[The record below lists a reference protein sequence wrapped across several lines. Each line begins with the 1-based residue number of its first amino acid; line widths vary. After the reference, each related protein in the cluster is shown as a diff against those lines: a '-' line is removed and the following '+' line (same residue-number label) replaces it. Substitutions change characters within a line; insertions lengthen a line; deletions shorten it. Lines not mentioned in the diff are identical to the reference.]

1 MRIRIGSSLLLA
13 VLVLISTSWIG
24 CDSSVADDPPA
35 DDLPVTLSGVVRD
48 QDTNSPLSDITVE
61 LNSAQTKTTDQA
73 GRFEFRD
80 VPLGANALR
89 VSETGF
95 DDYTRQIN
103 VSAGDNSHD
112 VSLLRITLYEF
123 DEAGDFY
130 ELYLPAGGSTY
141 RGVIFLGEPS
151 TQDTRGFASGIP
163 RTNAA
168 PGLNE
173 FVAAERQR
181 SLQLAE
187 TYGLALMGAEVT
199 RSTVFLVRALEHFA
213 EESGHP
219 ELAKAPVLAMGF
231 SFGGC
236 LAYEFTLDHPDRV
249 IGFMTA
255 KGSCHDLGDAGLARR
270 VPGYLFIGGE
280 DAPNRALNITD
291 VFEENR
297 PQGALWSL
305 VIEQGTGHIPVD
317 DQTLLFNW
325 MDAVL
330 EARLPETPPPGEPV
344 VLRAIDEATGWLG
357 NRSSFE
363 IADYAGYDADRL
375 QASWLPSMQT
385 AQDWQ
390 AFASS
395 VAGD

>member
-1 MRIRIGSSLLLA
+1 MKKRIGSFLLLA
-13 VLVLISTSWIG
+13 VLVLVSTSWIG
-24 CDSSVADDPPA
+24 CDSNVADDPPA
-35 DDLPVTLSGVVRD
+35 DDLPVTLSGAVRE
-48 QDTNSPLSDITVE
+48 QGTGSPLSDVTVE
-61 LNSAQTKTTDQA
+61 LNSDQTTTTDQA
-73 GRFEFRD
+73 GRFEFRE
-80 VPLGANALR
+80 VPVGTNALLVR
-89 VSETGF
+89 EAGF
-95 DDYTRQIN
+95 DDYTIEIFVR
-103 VSAGDNSHD
+103 AGDNIHD
-112 VSLLRITLYEF
+112 VSLSRKTLYEF
-123 DEAGDFY
+123 DGAGDLY
-130 ELYLPAGGSTY
+130 EIYLPAGGSTY

-181 SLQLAE
+181 SLQLAD
-187 TYGLALMGAEVT
+187 TYSLALMGAEVT
-199 RSTVFLVRALEHFA
+199 TSTVFLVRALEHFA

-236 LAYEFTLDHPDRV
+236 LAYEFTLDQPDRV
-249 IGFMTA
+249 IGFITQ
-255 KGSCHDLGDAGLARR
+255 KGQCHDLGDAGLARR
-270 VPGYLFIGGE
+270 VPGYLFIGSE

-297 PQGALWSL
+297 TQGALWAL
-305 VIEQGTGHIPVD
+305 TIEQGAGHTPID

-330 EARLPETPPPGEPV
+330 EARLPETPPPGEAV
-344 VLRAIDEATGWLG
+344 VLRPIDEATGWLG

-385 AQDWQ
+385 ALDWQ

-395 VAGD
+395 VE